1 MVFLPLVIGVSLA
14 STLVAKG
21 LGMGA
26 LIHSVDSTRDLSERL
41 QMAIEVSAESLA
53 SLLCQITSVA
63 QVALQN

>member
-26 LIHSVDSTRDLSERL
+26 LIHSVDSTRDVSERL
-41 QMAIEVSAESLA
+41 QKAIEALAESLA
-53 SLLCQITSVA
+53 SLQHQITSVA
-63 QVALQN
+63 QMALQN